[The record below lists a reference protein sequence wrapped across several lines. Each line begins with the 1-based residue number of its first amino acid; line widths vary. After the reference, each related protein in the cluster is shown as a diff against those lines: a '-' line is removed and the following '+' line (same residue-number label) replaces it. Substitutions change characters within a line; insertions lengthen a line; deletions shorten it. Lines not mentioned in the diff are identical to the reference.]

1 MTSAEIAAALQ
12 AAFQDCDT
20 ADAPL
25 TQTQKQILLEVVT
38 RWVDDRSAHST
49 TVATDNPLDAL
60 TEPERQI
67 LLQFIQE
74 TDRPDYS
81 WKVQLLN
88 DWLQGQPSG
97 AVQFV
102 RERYGLQWLEQVQP
116 FHVTYY
122 LERDGNVLVKLKVGD
137 RIEVC
142 NALWEWVQESGPC
155 DRQWFPCTVIQAF
168 EEEASATARCIVR
181 FDNGSEYEIQG
192 IYDWNRYNW
201 RWIS

>member
-1 MTSAEIAAALQ
+1 
-12 AAFQDCDT
+12 
-20 ADAPL
+20 
-25 TQTQKQILLEVVT
+25 
-38 RWVDDRSAHST
+38 
-49 TVATDNPLDAL
+49 
-60 TEPERQI
+60 
-67 LLQFIQE
+67 LQFIQE

-88 DWLQGQPSG
+88 DWLQGQKSG

-102 RERYGLQWLEQVQP
+102 REHYGLQWLEQVQP
-116 FHVTYY
+116 SHVTYY
-122 LERDGNVLVKLKVGD
+122 LERDGNVLVKLKMGD

-155 DRQWFPCTVIQAF
+155 DRQWFSCTVIQVPDDKNPLNAG
-168 EEEASATARCIVR
+168 CIVR

-201 RWIS
+201 RWMS

>member
-1 MTSAEIAAALQ
+1 MTAAEIAAVLQ
-12 AAFQDCDT
+12 TAFQTCDA
-20 ADAPL
+20 ADAAL
-25 TQTQKQILLEVVT
+25 TQTQKQILLDVVT
-38 RWVDDRSAHST
+38 RWVNDRPANSV
-49 TVATDNPLDAL
+49 TVIDNPLDDL
-60 TEPERQI
+60 TEVERQA

-88 DWLQGQPSG
+88 DWLQGQKSG

-116 FHVTYY
+116 SHITYY
-122 LERDGNVLVKLKVGD
+122 LERDGNVLVKLKTGD

-155 DRQWFPCTVIQAF
+155 DRQWFPCMVIHAP
-168 EEEASATARCIVR
+168 EDDTPSTARCTVR

-201 RWIS
+201 RWIN